1 MDKQFDE
8 ILTILQEECA
18 EVIQVASKLRRF
30 GRFNNDTLSGKTN
43 IFLLQQELGDVMAMI
58 DLLHAHDYVD
68 LKHIHQL
75 KHNKFEKLK
84 TWSNID
90 IDYNKLK
97 DL

>member
-1 MDKQFDE
+1 MDTQLDE

-18 EVIQVASKLRRF
+18 EVIQRASKLRRF
-30 GRFNNDTLSGKTN
+30 GRFNSDTYGNTN

-58 DLLHAHDYVD
+58 DLLHAYDYVD
-68 LKHIHQL
+68 LNHIRQI

-84 TWSNID
+84 KWSNID